1 MLHSEDDPTL
11 SALLHDYQMEATW
24 RLADWDQLNTQ
35 IKSQPVMDTTRT
47 WGSSMA
53 ALMCDVKQ
61 RDSDALRSRLDRA
74 RDDVMDALTTLT
86 LEESDTY
93 AQAYKYIL
101 RHVVY

>member
-1 MLHSEDDPTL
+1 M
-11 SALLHDYQMEATW
+11 
-24 RLADWDQLNTQ
+24 ADWDQLNTQ
-35 IKSQPVMDTTRT
+35 IKSQQVTGTART

-53 ALMCDVKQ
+53 ALMCDVKH
-61 RDSDALRSRLDRA
+61 RDSDALHTRLDRA

-101 RHVVY
+101 RYVFH